1 MGWFAGVPIL
11 LTVPLFALVA
21 AAAAVGAQLVVRRV
35 VPAETL
41 REQHDFVA
49 ALLSVVG
56 VLYSVVVGFL
66 VGTVWTSFDAA
77 QQNADQEARY
87 VAIAYTYAEDLPAP
101 ENARVRGLIAEY
113 ANEILYKEWPL
124 LSRGDADPRAGILME
139 QTVHTV
145 LAIPPP
151 RNAATGQALQTEVI
165 AAGVVQNLRR
175 ASENRV
181 IRITESR
188 ERLPS
193 VIFESLVLGALIVV
207 AYAFFFGSRRVG
219 IQLATTALLAGCIG
233 LFFGLI
239 VDLNAPYAGP
249 IRVSPDTWA
258 AVIGA
263 MR

>member
-1 MGWFAGVPIL
+1 MSWLVGVPIL
-11 LTVPLFALVA
+11 LTLPLFAI
-21 AAAAVGAQLVVRRV
+21 AAAVVAVVAHWLVRRW

-41 REQHDFVA
+41 QEQHDFVA

-87 VAIAYTYAEDLPAP
+87 VAIAYSYARDLPEP
-101 ENARVRGLIAEY
+101 QRTQVRGAIVRY
-113 ANEILYKEWPL
+113 ARDVRDREWPL
-124 LSRGDADPRAGILME
+124 LSRGETDPQAGALLESAI
-139 QTVHTV
+139 QTV
-145 LAIPPP
+145 LGMAPP
-151 RNAATGQALQTEVI
+151 RSASSGQAFQTEVI
-165 AAGVVQNLRR
+165 AAATVQNLRK
-175 ASENRV
+175 AAEARV
-181 IRITESR
+181 IRVTGAR

-193 VIFESLVLGALIVV
+193 VIFEALLLGAVIVM
-207 AYAFFFGSRRVG
+207 AYALFFGSKRIW

-249 IRVSPDTWA
+249 IRVSSETWT
-258 AVIGA
+258 AVINS
-263 MR
+263 MH